1 MKPENKFRKWFIDRF
16 TEQMFLRYR
25 GAIITAQKHADYA
38 TDGIADIDLSING
51 MTMWL
56 EVKLLTSCKAE
67 RKLDVTPLQRA
78 YLENRAKG
86 GVPTGL
92 LVGLSLGP
100 RKGYLVA
107 LFIPPISEVVHRDMF
122 RPVDEVVSRIYSLAY
137 TATRIAAE
145 RFDRIE
151 RPLIDTR
158 RASLRRQSPT
168 VDFADLDTVDVRDGD
183 SKRGDD
189 AAEDGG

>member
-16 TEQMFLRYR
+16 AEQMVLRHK
-25 GAIITAQKHADYA
+25 GTKTTVQKHADYA

-51 MTMWL
+51 ITMWL

-92 LVGLSLGP
+92 LVGLALGP
-100 RKGYLVA
+100 RKGYRVA
-107 LFIPPISEVVHRDMF
+107 LFVPPISEVVHRDMF
-122 RPVDEVVSRIYSLAY
+122 RHVDDVVARLYSMAHAGAINALKAFERDTASGHGRIM
-137 TATRIAAE
+137 
-145 RFDRIE
+145 
-151 RPLIDTR
+151 
-158 RASLRRQSPT
+158 
-168 VDFADLDTVDVRDGD
+168 DFAALDTVDVRDSECGD
-183 SKRGDD
+183 V

>member
-1 MKPENKFRKWFIDRF
+1 VKPENKFRKWFLDKF
-16 TEQMFLRYR
+16 TAQMFVEHRDAR
-25 GAIITAQKHADYA
+25 VTVQKHADYA

-56 EVKLLTSCKAE
+56 EVKLLTSCKEE
-67 RKLDVTPLQRA
+67 RKLHVTPLQRA

-107 LFIPPISEVVHRDMF
+107 LFVPPISEVVHRDMF
-122 RPVDEVVSRIYSLAY
+122 RPVDDVVSRLYSLAY
-137 TATRIAAE
+137 TAARLSVE
-145 RFDRIE
+145 RFDRDSKIPQLLTP
-151 RPLIDTR
+151 RGTKIPGNR
-158 RASLRRQSPT
+158 T
-168 VDFADLDTVDVRDGD
+168 VDFADLDTVDVRDDESG
-183 SKRGDD
+183 D
-189 AAEDGG
+189 AAGEDGG